1 MSTQTTDIAKIDVTE
16 VTTIMQGA
24 GLMLTKN
31 EVSAKKAED
40 AGKALLD
47 TIEAEGM
54 SDDLDAALNEWQ
66 GKAKT
71 LLGIMNERRS
81 PITQIMTKMAKFFTE
96 QEAKLDPKK
105 PESIF
110 AKIQIKRNEYAALKA
125 KNAKEAADKILLEQ
139 NTANEKVDL
148 TAEIQTQI
156 KAIYNDK
163 LFAFK
168 KFVTDTYNKLTL
180 ENLAEIKTKISD
192 VKIVYPLEAWN
203 QIEPTIFAK
212 YMKPEDVQTLI
223 NTERDKLY
231 DECSANFRENMEAHK
246 QETLDFIPSRINEL
260 KAIAK
265 SSAAEKKRLEEDAE
279 KRKKAQEAQA
289 LANKKIQDAADAKN
303 IEAQKKMQRA
313 GNLFN
318 SSAALQQVKESQA
331 KVREGY
337 TINILDTDGYAAV
350 FMFYFEKE
358 GRGLT
363 VEEFGKKT
371 MAQMVTFAEKSAH
384 KNNEKIDS
392 KHLEYVETFKAVVT
406 K

>member
-1 MSTQTTDIAKIDVTE
+1 MNTEVTEIAKIDITE

-24 GLMLTKN
+24 GLMLSKN
-31 EVSAKKAED
+31 EKSAFLAEN
-40 AGKALLD
+40 AGNALLD

-54 SDDLDAALNEWQ
+54 SDDVDAALNVWQ
-66 GKAKT
+66 GKAKE
-71 LLGIMNERRS
+71 LLPIMTGRRS

-96 QEAKLDPKK
+96 LENKLDPKK
-105 PESIF
+105 PESVY
-110 AKIQIKRNEYAALKA
+110 AKIQVKRNEWAALKA
-125 KNAKEAADKILLEQ
+125 KEAKDKQDKILLEQ
-139 NTANEKVDL
+139 NIANEKVNL
-148 TAEIQTQI
+148 TAEINTQI
-156 KAIYNDK
+156 KSIYNNK
-163 LFAFK
+163 LFTFK

-180 ENLAEIKTKISD
+180 ENLEEIKTKISET
-192 VKIVYPLEAWN
+192 KIVYPLEAWN
-203 QIEPTIFAK
+203 QLEPTIFAK
-212 YMKPEDVQTLI
+212 FMKSDDVTSLI
-223 NTERDKLY
+223 NEEREKLY

-246 QETLDFIPSRINEL
+246 LETLDFIPSRINEL

-265 SSAAEKKRLEEDAE
+265 SSAAEKKRLEADAE
-279 KRKKAQEAQA
+279 TRRKAQEALA
-289 LANKKIQDAADAKN
+289 LKNKKEQEEADAKK
-303 IEAQKKMQRA
+303 IEAQKKMQTA

-318 SSAALQQVKESQA
+318 SSAALQQVKENQS

-337 TINILDTDGYAAV
+337 KINVLDTDGYAAI

-371 MAQMVTFAEKSAH
+371 MVQMTTFAEKSAH

-392 KHLEYVETFKAVVT
+392 KHIEYVETFKAVVT

>member
-105 PESIF
+105 PESVF
-110 AKIQIKRNEYAALKA
+110 AKIQLERNNYAALKA
-125 KNAKEAADKILLEQ
+125 KKAKDAADKILLEQ
-139 NTANEKVDL
+139 YTANEKINL
-148 TAEIQTQI
+148 KAEIQTQI

-192 VKIVYPLEAWN
+192 AKINYPLEAWN

-212 YMKPEDVQTLI
+212 YMNEDDVKALVI
-223 NTERDKLY
+223 EEREKLY

-246 QETLDFIPSRINEL
+246 QETLDLIPSRINEL

-265 SSAAEKKRLEEDAE
+265 SSAAEKKRLEADAE
-279 KRKKAQEAQA
+279 KRKKAQEDLA
-289 LANKKIQDAADAKN
+289 LKNKKEQEEADAKK
-303 IEAQKKMQRA
+303 IEAQKKMQTA

-318 SSAALQQVKESQA
+318 SSAALQQVKESQTKA
-331 KVREGY
+331 REGY
-337 TINILDTDGYAAV
+337 KINVIDTDGFAAI

-358 GRGLT
+358 GRGLS
-363 VEEFGKKT
+363 VEDFSKKT